1 MTQAEFITK
10 VTEAVKVINKTVPE
24 GDDTLLDFV
33 VEEVVDRVLIYLN
46 YAADAEID
54 ARLTKVVARIASGI
68 FNQTNTNVD
77 NAGTETAVSSIS
89 DNGQSISYSDKTKN
103 YLASTEDGEL
113 FGGFAKLLAPYR
125 RINVVS

>member
-24 GDDTLLDFV
+24 DDTLLDFV

-68 FNQTNTNVD
+68 FNQTNANVD

-113 FGGFAKLLAPYR
+113 FGGFVKLLAPYR